1 MSSREVIRRLE
12 DRGWVLDRVKGS
24 HHHFIHPTKP
34 GTVTVPH
41 PRREIPIGTL
51 RSIEKHSGVMLR

>member
-12 DRGWVLDRVKGS
+12 NGGWVLIAGKGS
-24 HHHFIHPTKP
+24 HHQSPFTRRN
-34 GTVTVPH
+34 PH
-41 PRREIPIGTL
+41 GEALSGAPIPIGTL